1 MAGHVCPRRDLM
13 RLFPTE
19 PEGEDAAENTE
30 ADDTSATKIVQ
41 AYIELDKTPKNVRA
55 FKRKWKVTDE
65 QYSQIQA
72 AFNLMSM
79 VKLFR
84 EAERDGEELGTIST
98 TLQNKLIE
106 FLGKLGTEEMIQTV
120 LMLAYEAYRFDKSKR
135 GE

>member
-1 MAGHVCPRRDLM
+1 ML
-13 RLFPTE
+13 LFPPE
-19 PEGEDAAENTE
+19 SEGEDTPENTE